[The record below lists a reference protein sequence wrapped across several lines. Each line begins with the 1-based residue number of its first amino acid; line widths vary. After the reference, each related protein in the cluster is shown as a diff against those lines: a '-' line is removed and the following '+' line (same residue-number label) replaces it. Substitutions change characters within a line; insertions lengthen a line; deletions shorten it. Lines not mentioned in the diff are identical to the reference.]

1 MVKGEEE
8 EEEVKSGVTTAEGET
23 RTTTVPVMV
32 PAMVPAMVGTV
43 GLLHPR
49 IECDE
54 GLRL

>member
-8 EEEVKSGVTTAEGET
+8 EEEVKSEVTTAEGET
-23 RTTTVPVMV
+23 RTTTVPV
-32 PAMVPAMVGTV
+32 MVPAMVGTV